1 MKYKLVAFDVDGT
14 LVDNI
19 VFSWQLLHDYFK
31 TDEEKRA
38 KIRTKYYNGEISY
51 LEWANHDLNL
61 WVEKKAKKQ
70 DFFNALKQN
79 DVKLMN
85 GALETLN
92 ALKEAANALEMELV
106 YGFKPKKGTIFK
118 MIDEAALKKATEI
131 VMRTS
136 KTMELEDQK
145 VNQERLNQAIKDKA
159 KEITSNLPKYL
170 WD

>member
-1 MKYKLVAFDVDGT
+1 MKDLKQKLIIEQIDSKLKVYAKVNP
-14 LVDNI
+14 DNMPSSGW
-19 VFSWQLLHDYFK
+19 VN
-31 TDEEKRA
+31 T
-38 KIRTKYYNGEISY
+38 IRTSIKMT
-51 LEWANHDLNL
+51 LEQMGSRVNTS
-61 WVEKKAKKQ
+61 KQGAKKVEEREA
-70 DFFNALKQN
+70 D
-79 DVKLMN
+79 
-85 GALETLN
+85 GSITLN

-145 VNQERLNQAIKDKA
+145 VNQDRLNLAIKDKA
-159 KEITSNLPKYL
+159 KEISSNLPKYI